1 MKNKYSLKSSN
12 VLYYFATIYLCIA
25 IICGFLGYLICT
37 DYTENNNTQIPEI
50 ALKNPGF
57 VAWFLPKGNREKRNI
72 IKKWMHGDNSF
83 VKPTLAKKGDENTV
97 SRTFVLGTDK
107 YGRDIYSR
115 IIIGLRY
122 TLLIGFASVFLS
134 AIIGTLLGAI
144 SGYFGGICDFVISFI
159 ISIFWSLPTVLLAFI
174 ILLVF
179 GKNFWSI
186 FIAIGLT
193 MWGDLARLVRGQVM
207 AFKQTNFVLAG
218 KALGF
223 TNIRIL
229 VNHIFPNITGPIW
242 IQLSA
247 NFALAILLESGLSFL
262 GLGLQPPIPTLGNI
276 MQEQYSLIFSGK
288 IIQAL
293 IPAIVVI
300 LLILSF
306 QLVTNH
312 LRDKFDVK
320 IAVK

>member
-1 MKNKYSLKSSN
+1 MKDKYSLKSSN
-12 VLYYFATIYLCIA
+12 VLYYFATAYLSLA
-25 IICGFLGYLICT
+25 IIFGFLGYLICT
-37 DYTENNNTQIPEI
+37 DNTKNNNTQIPEI

-57 VAWFLPKGNREKRNI
+57 VAWFLPYSNSENQTI
-72 IKKWMHGDNSF
+72 IKKWMYGDNSF
-83 VKPTLAKKGDENTV
+83 IKPTLAKEGDENSI
-97 SRTFVLGTDK
+97 SRTFVLGTDM

-144 SGYFGGICDFVISFI
+144 SGYFGGIYDYVISFI

-207 AFKQTNFVLAG
+207 AFKQSNFVLAG

-223 TNIRIL
+223 TDIRIL

-312 LRDKFDVK
+312 LRDKLDVK